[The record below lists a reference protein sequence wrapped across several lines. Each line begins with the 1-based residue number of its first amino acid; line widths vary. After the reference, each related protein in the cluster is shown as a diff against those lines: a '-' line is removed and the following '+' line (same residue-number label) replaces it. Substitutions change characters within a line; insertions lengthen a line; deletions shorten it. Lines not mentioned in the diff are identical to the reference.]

1 MSPNKIKAAVEE
13 AYGVSV
19 DSVRTMIY
27 AGKTK
32 SRFTKAGVISGRTNH
47 IKKAIVQLSE
57 GGRSFLFFW
66 TFVVLSNKTTNSS
79 KTSPLQKATL
89 LRPFLDWQQ
98 PGTCPA

>member
-1 MSPNKIKAAVEE
+1 MSILLKPIITEKMTAQSEKFNRFGFVVDRNANKIQIKATVEE
-13 AYGVSV
+13 VYGVSV

-57 GGRSFLFFW
+57 GDTIDLY
-66 TFVVLSNKTTNSS
+66 SNI
-79 KTSPLQKATL
+79 
-89 LRPFLDWQQ
+89 
-98 PGTCPA
+98 

>member
-1 MSPNKIKAAVEE
+1 MSILIKSIITEKMTAQSEKFNRFGFVVDRNANKIQIKAAVEE

-57 GGRSFLFFW
+57 GDTIDFY
-66 TFVVLSNKTTNSS
+66 SNI
-79 KTSPLQKATL
+79 
-89 LRPFLDWQQ
+89 
-98 PGTCPA
+98 